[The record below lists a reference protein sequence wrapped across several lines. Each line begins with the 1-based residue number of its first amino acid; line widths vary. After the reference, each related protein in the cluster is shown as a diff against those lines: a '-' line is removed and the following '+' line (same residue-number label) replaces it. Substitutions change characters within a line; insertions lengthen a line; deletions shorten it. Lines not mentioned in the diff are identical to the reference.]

1 MGRVG
6 ELSSVRVVS
15 GRVVFGATCPVSG
28 QNDPLSF
35 DRYRGPDPTFIISR
49 EINLQVLGNNTQT
62 DDVFHM

>member
-1 MGRVG
+1 MVFLGCPG
-6 ELSSVRVVS
+6 VS
-15 GRVVFGATCPVSG
+15 YGVLWCPMVSCG
-28 QNDPLSF
+28 IQIHPNDPLSF